1 MRILQILN
9 TVPKLHSYTDKNGEK
24 IYFYYYN
31 LDAIE
36 GKFAKLI
43 SKDSFEFRCR
53 IHSFPFIVVK
63 NETILNKFVEYL
75 KENITKSDIPSNIM
89 FNTGDPNKY
98 TSSVNLDSLV
108 YIESIFDEWKSDY
121 EKV

>member
-43 SKDSFEFRCR
+43 SKDSFDFRCR
-53 IHSFPFIVVK
+53 IRSFPFIVMK

-75 KENITKSDIPSNIM
+75 KENIAKSDISSSTM
-89 FNTGDPNKY
+89 FNTDDPNKY
-98 TSSVNLDSLV
+98 SLHVNLDSLV
-108 YIESIFDEWKSDY
+108 HIESVFDEWISDY
-121 EKV
+121 

>member
-1 MRILQILN
+1 
-9 TVPKLHSYTDKNGEK
+9 
-24 IYFYYYN
+24 
-31 LDAIE
+31 
-36 GKFAKLI
+36 
-43 SKDSFEFRCR
+43 
-53 IHSFPFIVVK
+53 
-63 NETILNKFVEYL
+63 
-75 KENITKSDIPSNIM
+75 M